1 MLTPATRAGVVMRV
15 MCSSEVEK
23 DEWVRAVNMEVKQ
36 LRSISFSLGGAN
48 G

>member
-1 MLTPATRAGVVMRV
+1 MTV

-36 LRSISFSLGGAN
+36 LRSMANSLASQLIQLPGLA
-48 G
+48 